1 MFNGLSLN
9 TCSSVK
15 RQILEK
21 NEAINMRKYTV
32 NVVIKNVKESAAFYE
47 TNKHIDGYTFKLWIN
62 NSFNN
67 FFKDRCYSN
76 IFL

>member
-21 NEAINMRKYTV
+21 KNKVINMRKYTV
-32 NVVIKNVKESAAFYE
+32 KIVCKIKIRNVEESAAF
-47 TNKHIDGYTFKLWIN
+47 
-62 NSFNN
+62 
-67 FFKDRCYSN
+67 
-76 IFL
+76 

>member
-1 MFNGLSLN
+1 MFNGLSFN

-32 NVVIKNVKESAAFYE
+32 KVVIKNVKESAAF
-47 TNKHIDGYTFKLWIN
+47 
-62 NSFNN
+62 
-67 FFKDRCYSN
+67 
-76 IFL
+76 